1 MNVESAG
8 QSSPKKINKRLVGQG
23 NVPNKDKKRVTYFFK
38 GRQTVPGN
46 KWDERCVR
54 QI

>member
-23 NVPNKDKKRVTYFFK
+23 NVPNKDKKSDILLCGK
-38 GRQTVPGN
+38 QTVPGN